1 MYEKR
6 RWCASANTNI
16 SMQMTNCTLIAAAQ
30 PYVQP
35 SRASPPQ
42 RWATTNTHAR
52 TQTSIHLD
60 HTPACVL
67 THIHLRARH
76 TNKQTRTET
85 HKRRNASTLYTR
97 ANTYKPAHKNTHA
110 RKQKHMHNHTRNT
123 RTHILKAGRDLVR
136 RVRQRGFDVAD
147 LRTSNKTGHAAPPTP
162 AGAVTTTSPAISTD
176 CLKRR
181 RASSSGHRYLDLERG
196 GVDGATHQNV
206 KKTRPL
212 TVRNF
217 MRGRHRE
224 SSGAST

>member
-1 MYEKR
+1 MCNHR
-6 RWCASANTNI
+6 APHR
-16 SMQMTNCTLIAAAQ
+16 
-30 PYVQP
+30 P
-35 SRASPPQ
+35 SVGPP
-42 RWATTNTHAR
+42 RTHTHAR

-110 RKQKHMHNHTRNT
+110 RKQKHMHSHTRNT

-181 RASSSGHRYLDLERG
+181 RASSSGHRYLERG